1 MEAFELDWG
10 TITPEFYNREKNA
23 AVHIFNHNL
32 SGEENINRA
41 IKFALGRI
49 KWYSKYLPPGCSNE
63 VVFDDRGQDID
74 DSVRKQLANSLTP
87 LALYV
92 RFMSEGR

>member
-1 MEAFELDWG
+1 MDAFKLDWG
-10 TITPEFYNREKNA
+10 TITPEFYNREKNS

-32 SGEENINRA
+32 SGVENINRV

-49 KWYSKYLPPGCSNE
+49 KWYSNNLPPGCSHE

-74 DSVRKQLANSLTP
+74 NNVRKQLADSLRP

-92 RFMSEGR
+92 RFMSERR